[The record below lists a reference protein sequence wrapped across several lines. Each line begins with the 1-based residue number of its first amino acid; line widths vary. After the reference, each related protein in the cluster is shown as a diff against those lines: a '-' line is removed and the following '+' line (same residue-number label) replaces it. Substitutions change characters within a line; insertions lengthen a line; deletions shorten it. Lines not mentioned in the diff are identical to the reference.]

1 VVNDGKGGTKPAN
14 KKLDMWQKW
23 DQTAGQTEWQKN
35 IQMDIASLQKKQQ
48 LFHTREDHGL
58 NVNL

>member
-35 IQMDIASLQKKQQ
+35 IQIITEM
-48 LFHTREDHGL
+48 F
-58 NVNL
+58 